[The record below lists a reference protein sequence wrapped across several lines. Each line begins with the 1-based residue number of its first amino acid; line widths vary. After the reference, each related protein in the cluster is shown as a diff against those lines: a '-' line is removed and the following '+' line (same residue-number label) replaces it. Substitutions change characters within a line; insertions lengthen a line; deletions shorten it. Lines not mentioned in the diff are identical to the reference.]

1 MAEHA
6 DAPDTELNDAATGSG
21 DGDADT
27 ESDTSV
33 IATDAGDPNDDAGS
47 EADDAVND
55 EPKSTTRAA
64 LAVGMAAVVALAG
77 VGGWLGYRAY
87 DAYQAKQERDLFLD
101 VGRQT
106 ALNLTNIDHTRAEAD
121 VQRILDL
128 ATGAFHDDF
137 QRRSPSFIEVVR
149 NAQAKSEGTI
159 TEVALESLTGDEGLV
174 LVAANVDTSNAAA
187 EEQEVRAWR
196 MRLTVQ
202 KTDDTAK
209 VSNVEFV
216 P

>member
-6 DAPDTELNDAATGSG
+6 DARNAELSPAATDLDVVDAEDGTDSGAAVADGS
-21 DGDADT
+21 
-27 ESDTSV
+27 TSTV
-33 IATDAGDPNDDAGS
+33 RT
-47 EADDAVND
+47 AV
-55 EPKSTTRAA
+55 
-64 LAVGMAAVVALAG
+64 AVGAAAVVALAG

-87 DAYQAKQERDLFLD
+87 DAYRTKDERDLFLD

-121 VQRILDL
+121 VQRILDS

-137 QRRSPSFIEVVR
+137 ERRSPSFIEVVR
-149 NAQAKSEGTI
+149 NAQASSQGTI
-159 TEVALESLTGDEGLV
+159 TEAALESLSGDEALV
-174 LVAANVDTSNAAA
+174 LVAVNVDTSNAAA
-187 EEQEVRAWR
+187 EEQDLRAWR

-202 KTDDTAK
+202 KTDDAAK